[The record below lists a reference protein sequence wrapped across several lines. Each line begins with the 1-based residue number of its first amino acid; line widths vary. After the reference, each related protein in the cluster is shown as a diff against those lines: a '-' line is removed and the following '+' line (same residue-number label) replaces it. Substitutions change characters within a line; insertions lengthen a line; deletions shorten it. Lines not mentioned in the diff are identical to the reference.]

1 MTKFSKIISF
11 WGLCDLGY
19 ISWYLIWNIFQKQI
33 PFYSDFIKST
43 EAASSLGY
51 QLPIWLAVVT
61 FILYLSMLFSSF
73 YLLKRNKI
81 GAILSY
87 IQTPFRLLA
96 IIPPSIFF
104 IVWPLKYIFDNPETI
119 AAIITAVTLML
130 LSEIFKLTSVIIWHK
145 NLKTA

>member
-1 MTKFSKIISF
+1 
-11 WGLCDLGY
+11 
-19 ISWYLIWNIFQKQI
+19 
-33 PFYSDFIKST
+33 
-43 EAASSLGY
+43 
-51 QLPIWLAVVT
+51 
-61 FILYLSMLFSSF
+61 MLFSSF